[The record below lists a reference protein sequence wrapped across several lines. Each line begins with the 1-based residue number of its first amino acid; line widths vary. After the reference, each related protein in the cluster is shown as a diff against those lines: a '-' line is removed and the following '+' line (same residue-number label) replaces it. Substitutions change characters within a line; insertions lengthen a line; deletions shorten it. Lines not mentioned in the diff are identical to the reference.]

1 MWPLRQARTHGDG
14 VPLKKL
20 ERHRAIDEWVPELT
34 GEPLRPR
41 QRPMSPLDQHLLH
54 LQVQEWLHR
63 QVIEPIRTQELNN
76 NIVLAAKKNG
86 TWRVCDDC
94 TPVNAVTKD
103 YDWPLPRLQDVR
115 YRVRGS
121 RYFTRLDLKDAF
133 FRIRVP
139 APYRRYTAFTSRGQ
153 QYQFTRMPF
162 GLKTAPAIFQQ
173 FMDTKLSPLSRD
185 ALWYIDD
192 ILLHAES
199 IAELRRRTKR
209 MTTRLRQIGCTV
221 NDEKSEYEKTG
232 ILFAGI
238 FLFSTGLGPN
248 REQLARLSHLP
259 PPTNKKEMQSA
270 LGLVSYL
277 RDFIPLVAHFTS
289 HLYPTQ
295 TQAPLTAEHY
305 ALEWGKLIRHLRSAA
320 TTLRHWQ
327 ENEDADL
334 FTDASK
340 TGLGVIVIQ
349 HGRIVAVSSRKL
361 TPAETR
367 YSATDREHL
376 GLYHAARRF
385 RVFLHRPTGV
395 TRVHSDH
402 AALIGR
408 NQAEMTPRQT
418 RWLNIVNQ
426 WIPNV
431 THVPGPKNPADYI
444 SRWGL
449 EIFGGAEKL

>member
-1 MWPLRQARTHGDG
+1 MWPVRQERTHGDG

-20 ERHRAIDEWVPELT
+20 ERQRGVDEWVPELI
-34 GEPLRPR
+34 GEPVRPR
-41 QRPMSPLDQHLLH
+41 QRPLSPYDQHLLR
-54 LQVQEWLHR
+54 LQVREWIHR
-63 QVIEPIRTQELNN
+63 QVIEPIKTQELNN

-103 YDWPLPRLQDVR
+103 YDWPLPRLQDIR
-115 YRVRGS
+115 HQVRGS
-121 RYFTRLDLKDAF
+121 LYFSRLDLKDAF

-139 APYRRYTAFTSRGQ
+139 APYRRYTAFTCDGQ

-173 FMDTKLSPLSRD
+173 FMDTKLSPYARD

-192 ILLHAES
+192 ILIHART
-199 IAELRRRTKR
+199 IPELRRRTRRVKL
-209 MTTRLRQIGCTV
+209 RLAQIKAEV
-221 NDEKSEYEKTG
+221 NETKSEYEKTG

-238 FLFSTGLGPN
+238 YLFGSGLGPN
-248 REQLARLSHLP
+248 RDQLAKLLHLP
-259 PPTNKKEMQSA
+259 VPRNKKEMQSA

-295 TQAPLTAEHY
+295 TQAPLSEDTY
-305 ALEWGKLIRHLRSAA
+305 ALEWGKLVSHLHSAA

-327 ENEDADL
+327 EDEDADL
-334 FTDASK
+334 FTDASRE
-340 TGLGVIVIQ
+340 GLGVIILQ
-349 HGRIVAVSSRKL
+349 RGRIVAVSSRKL

-385 RVFLHRPTGV
+385 RVFLHRKRGV

-426 WIPNV
+426 WIPHV
-431 THVPGPKNPADYI
+431 VHVPGPKNPADYI

-449 EIFGGAEKL
+449 EIFGGAEKI